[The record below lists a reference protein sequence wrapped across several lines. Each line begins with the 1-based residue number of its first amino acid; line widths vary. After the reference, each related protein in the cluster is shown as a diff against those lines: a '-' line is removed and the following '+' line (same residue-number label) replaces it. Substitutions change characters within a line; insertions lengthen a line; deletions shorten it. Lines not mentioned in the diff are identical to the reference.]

1 MENNETEIDMIPIC
15 PNSNYLIIIGKVR
28 NSDKCQ
34 GIKKCFWTR
43 YLDQKYLSNSMSNRH
58 FLPDPLRFC

>member
-1 MENNETEIDMIPIC
+1 MENNETEIQDMIPIY

-34 GIKKCFWTR
+34 GIKKCFS
-43 YLDQKYLSNSMSNRH
+43 D
-58 FLPDPLRFC
+58 